1 MRGSLPLQQADY
13 DEDHEDEDQ
22 EGHGEADVE
31 RQVGGGDLSLAGGLL
46 LLAVRVLEDGQ
57 VLAELGPA
65 HHSSAVLAGDV
76 LALTVTAAVGRSG
89 VGASP
94 PSEGEAVRGAGGP
107 GAPPRPVSVHCRADL
122 GAGLLLDA
130 RAVTAGAALDVDGLR
145 GVAGPLP
152 DLNPPAALH
161 VTEGPGRPVSPATRI

>member
-1 MRGSLPLQQADY
+1 MRGSLPLQQSDN
-13 DEDHEDEDQ
+13 DEDHQDEDQ
-22 EGHGEADVE
+22 EGDREADVE
-31 RQVGGGDLSLAGGLL
+31 RQVGGCDLSVAGLL
-46 LLAVRVLEDGQ
+46 LLTVRVLEDGQ
-57 VLAELGPA
+57 VFAQLRPTQQPR
-65 HHSSAVLAGDV
+65 AVLAGDV
-76 LALTVTAAVGRSG
+76 LALAIPSSVSRSRLRAG
-89 VGASP
+89 P